1 MLRLACWLVVLGHV
15 AAGPDT
21 ATQASDGPQLHH
33 RAGQDV
39 TLECRA
45 RAPLDPHP
53 HHLRVHWH
61 LLRELAGGSVVHS
74 YHAGADQLGDQAE
87 EFRGRTRLLLEGIRE
102 GVAALSLAGVRPSDS
117 GTYRCFIM
125 DGQGADSMDIVLH
138 VAAPYE
144 PPQLAV
150 LSRAGGQLVL
160 QCCSAGGYPQP
171 EITWHDGNGTR
182 LSQDEP
188 VELQRSR
195 QGAFEVRS
203 SLSLT
208 PRPGGS
214 VCCALSHQPL
224 QQNMSVC
231 ETLPASEEGSRPEEP
246 YVILGLTLGYVAVA
260 VLIVLWGTAAVRP
273 TERMSGGNPRG
284 PFWERPAGVTG
295 KPPTRGHR
303 HCHLA
308 CTQSPAEPRRSAAIS
323 QATRRA

>member
-1 MLRLACWLVVLGHV
+1 MLWLPCWLVLLGSV

-21 ATQASDGPQLHH
+21 QLQP

-45 RAPLDPHP
+45 RAPSGPDL

-61 LLRELAGGSVVHS
+61 LLREPAGGSVVHS

-87 EFRGRTRLLLEGIRE
+87 EFRGRTRLLLQGIRQ
-102 GVAALSLAGVRPSDS
+102 GVAALTLASVRPSDS
-117 GTYRCFIM
+117 GTYRCYIM
-125 DGQGADSMDIVLH
+125 DSQGDSTMDIVLR

-150 LSRAGGQLVL
+150 LSRAGGRLAL
-160 QCCSAGGYPQP
+160 QCRSAGGYPEP

-182 LSQDEP
+182 LSQADP
-188 VELQRSR
+188 VELQRSS

-208 PRPGGS
+208 PHPGGS

-231 ETLPASEEGSRPEEP
+231 ETLAASEEGSRPEEP
-246 YVILGLTLGYVAVA
+246 YVILGITLGYVGIA
-260 VLIVLWGTAAVRP
+260 VLIVLLSKCSW
-273 TERMSGGNPRG
+273 
-284 PFWERPAGVTG
+284 VTHGACGQG
-295 KPPTRGHR
+295 KPERSVPGEASGRRRDAPDRGHSRR
-303 HCHLA
+303 HPA
-308 CTQSPAEPRRSAAIS
+308 CTQSPGE
-323 QATRRA
+323 T